1 MCLLSAVS
9 SKAMSRIQANII
21 LLIAAA
27 IWGSTFVVQHV
38 SMDIIGPMSFTSARF
53 FLGFLVVLPLALR
66 EWKKKK
72 AVLCE
77 QKSVVIAKKDL
88 ILMIVIGVILF
99 TATIIQ
105 QYGIIHTSVTNAG
118 FLTALYVPMVPLLG
132 LIIFRKRPHWITW
145 IAIAC
150 SFSGTTLVSG
160 VDSSLQLGYGDA
172 LILTSTIFWGL
183 HVLLVGLVAART
195 SMPLTLAAIQFVI
208 SAMIAAIFAVAME
221 TLTLEILKSAFWFIA
236 YAGILS
242 VGIAFTLQVVGQAH
256 TQPADAAL
264 ILSMETVFAAI
275 AGTFILGE
283 RLEFNGMIG
292 CALILSAILMV
303 EVLPMLLRKRR
314 RFS

>member
-1 MCLLSAVS
+1 
-9 SKAMSRIQANII
+9 MSRIQANII

-72 AVLCE
+72 AVVCE

-150 SFSGTTLVSG
+150 SFSGTTLISG

-195 SMPLTLAAIQFVI
+195 SMPLTLAAIQFAI

-275 AGTFILGE
+275 AGAFILEE

>member
-1 MCLLSAVS
+1 
-9 SKAMSRIQANII
+9 MSRIQANII

>member
-1 MCLLSAVS
+1 
-9 SKAMSRIQANII
+9 MSRIQANLI
-21 LLIAAA
+21 LLVAAA

-38 SMDIIGPMSFTSARF
+38 SMDVIGPMSFTSTRF

-72 AVLCE
+72 AEKKEKPFL
-77 QKSVVIAKKDL
+77 VVTGKDL
-88 ILMIVIGVILF
+88 ALMCFIGVILF

-132 LIIFRKRPHWITW
+132 LIIFRKRPHWIIW
-145 IAIAC
+145 VAISC
-150 SFSGTTLVSG
+150 SFAGTTLISG
-160 VDSSLQLGYGDA
+160 VDANLQLGYGDA

-195 SMPLTLAAIQFVI
+195 AMPLTLAAIQFFI
-208 SAMIAAIFAVAME
+208 SAIIAAVFAIAME
-221 TLTLEILKSAFWFIA
+221 TLTLEIFKAAFWFIA
-236 YAGILS
+236 YAGVLS
-242 VGIAFTLQVVGQAH
+242 VGIAFTLQVVGQTH

-275 AGTFILGE
+275 AGALILGE
-283 RLEFNGMIG
+283 RLEINGMIG

-314 RFS
+314 RFG

>member
-1 MCLLSAVS
+1 
-9 SKAMSRIQANII
+9 MSRIQANLV
-21 LLIAAA
+21 LLVAAA

-38 SMDIIGPMSFTSARF
+38 SMDIIGPMSFTSTRF
-53 FLGFLVVLPLALR
+53 FLGFLVVLPLAIR
-66 EWKKKK
+66 EWQKKKMTLK
-72 AVLCE
+72 E
-77 QKSVVIAKKDL
+77 KTHEVIAKKDL
-88 ILMIVIGVILF
+88 GLMIVIGVILF

-132 LIIFRKRPHWITW
+132 LIIFRKKPHWITW

-150 SFSGTTLVSG
+150 SFSGTTLISG

-195 SMPLTLAAIQFVI
+195 SMPLTLAAIQFAI
-208 SAMIAAIFAVAME
+208 SAIIAAAFAVAME
-221 TLTLEILKSAFWFIA
+221 TLTLEILKAAFWFIA
-236 YAGILS
+236 YAGVLS

-264 ILSMETVFAAI
+264 ILSMETVFAAV
-275 AGTFILGE
+275 AGAVILGE
-283 RLEFNGMIG
+283 RLEMTSMIG

-303 EVLPMLLRKRR
+303 EVLPILIRKRR

>member
-1 MCLLSAVS
+1 
-9 SKAMSRIQANII
+9 MSRIQANLI
-21 LLIAAA
+21 LLVAAA

-38 SMDIIGPMSFTSARF
+38 SMDVIGPMSFTSTRF

-72 AVLCE
+72 DVEKEIPFL
-77 QKSVVIAKKDL
+77 VVTRKDL
-88 ILMIVIGVILF
+88 ALMCLIGVILF

-145 IAIAC
+145 VAISC
-150 SFSGTTLVSG
+150 SFAGTTLISG
-160 VDSSLQLGYGDA
+160 VDANLQLGYGDA

-195 SMPLTLAAIQFVI
+195 SMPLTLAAIQFFI
-208 SAMIAAIFAVAME
+208 SAIIAAVFAIAME
-221 TLTLEILKSAFWFIA
+221 TLTLEILKAAFWFIA
-236 YAGILS
+236 YAGVLS

-275 AGTFILGE
+275 AGAFILGE
-283 RLEFNGMIG
+283 RLEINGMIG

-303 EVLPMLLRKRR
+303 EVLPMLIRKRR

>member
-1 MCLLSAVS
+1 MFRSIVS
-9 SKAMSRIQANII
+9 SKAMSRIQANLV
-21 LLIAAA
+21 LLVAAA

-38 SMDIIGPMSFTSARF
+38 SMDIIGPMSFTSTRF
-53 FLGFLVVLPLALR
+53 FLGFLVVLPLAIR
-66 EWKKKK
+66 EWQKKKMTLK
-72 AVLCE
+72 E
-77 QKSVVIAKKDL
+77 KTHEVIAKKDL
-88 ILMIVIGVILF
+88 GLMIVIGVILF

-132 LIIFRKRPHWITW
+132 LIIFRKKPHWITW

-150 SFSGTTLVSG
+150 SFSGTTLISG

-195 SMPLTLAAIQFVI
+195 SMPLTLAAIQFAI
-208 SAMIAAIFAVAME
+208 SAIIAAAFAVAME
-221 TLTLEILKSAFWFIA
+221 TLTLEILKAAFWFIA
-236 YAGILS
+236 YAGVLS

-264 ILSMETVFAAI
+264 ILSMETVFAAV
-275 AGTFILGE
+275 AGAVILGE
-283 RLEFNGMIG
+283 RLEMTSMIG

-303 EVLPMLLRKRR
+303 EVLPILIRKRR

>member
-1 MCLLSAVS
+1 
-9 SKAMSRIQANII
+9 MSRIQANLV
-21 LLIAAA
+21 LLVAAA

-38 SMDIIGPMSFTSARF
+38 SMDIIGPMSFTSTRF
-53 FLGFLVVLPLALR
+53 LLGFLVVLPLAIR
-66 EWKKKK
+66 EWQKKKK
-72 AVLCE
+72 TLE
-77 QKSVVIAKKDL
+77 HKSFWVVTKKDL
-88 ILMIVIGVILF
+88 CLMIMIGVILF

-132 LIIFRKRPHWITW
+132 LIIFRKKPHWITW

-150 SFSGTTLVSG
+150 SFSGTTLISG

-195 SMPLTLAAIQFVI
+195 TMPLTLAAIQFVV
-208 SAMIAAIFAVAME
+208 SAIIAAVFAGVME
-221 TLTLEILKSAFWFIA
+221 TLTLEILKDAFWFIA

-242 VGIAFTLQVVGQAH
+242 VGIAFTLQVVGQSH

-275 AGTFILGE
+275 AGALILGE
-283 RLEFNGMIG
+283 RLEINGMIG
-292 CALILSAILMV
+292 CSLILSAILMV
-303 EVLPMLLRKRR
+303 EILPMLLRKHR

>member
-1 MCLLSAVS
+1 
-9 SKAMSRIQANII
+9 MSRIQANLI
-21 LLIAAA
+21 LLVAAA
-27 IWGSTFVVQHV
+27 IWGSTFVIQHV
-38 SMDIIGPMSFTSARF
+38 SMDVIGPMSFTSARF

-66 EWKKKK
+66 EWNKKK
-72 AVLCE
+72 ALIKE
-77 QKSVVIAKKDL
+77 KPFLAITTKDL
-88 ILMIVIGVILF
+88 VLMGIIGVILF

-105 QYGIIHTSVTNAG
+105 QYGIIHTTVTNAG

-132 LIIFRKRPHWITW
+132 LIIFRKKPHWITW
-145 IAIAC
+145 VAIAC
-150 SFSGTTLVSG
+150 SFSGTTLISG

-172 LILTSTIFWGL
+172 LILTSTIFWAL
-183 HVLLVGLVAART
+183 HVLLVGLVASRT
-195 SMPLTLAAIQFVI
+195 SMPLTLAAVQ
-208 SAMIAAIFAVAME
+208 FAVSAIIATFFALALE
-221 TLTLEILKSAFWFIA
+221 TITLEILKSAFWFIA

-275 AGTFILGE
+275 AGALILGE
-283 RLEFNGMIG
+283 RLETNGMIG

-303 EVLPMLLRKRR
+303 ELLPKLIRKRR